1 MQSIAN
7 IYIILSFF
15 IYIILFVVIYMII
28 LDIIHVISSKGVKK
42 LDNTFKKEVLRQLN
56 YIKEDKEILK
66 LHIEYV
72 AQSLK
77 KRHYL
82 QSFINAITE
91 FNKNEENHKFTR
103 IYISNYEIF
112 VENFL
117 KKNKKKD
124 ETIKVYCAV
133 ILGEFKLSNYEIN
146 SFLMES
152 LNTNSLY
159 LRVASLEA
167 ISKIG
172 NLNKFI
178 EAIKYISDN
187 NYYINNKI
195 FIDILK
201 EFGGDKYLLN
211 KELIDN
217 FNIFNNDLKKSI
229 VDHFKNNKVEFV
241 KEKLLEILKD
251 ENSEKEIRISAIKY
265 FSIINSKYAQEIIID
280 ILKRGEWE
288 YRAVSAATL
297 SSYKNEES
305 INSLLESITDKN
317 WYVRYNSAISLLH
330 LNQDIIN
337 LVFLKGDKYSR
348 DIIFYAMFMEDRIS
362 YEEYLEKSIYL
373 DKIKYLEVI
382 NNV

>member
-28 LDIIHVISSKGVKK
+28 LDIIHVISNKRVKK

-56 YIKEDKEILK
+56 CIKEDKEILK

-82 QSFINAITE
+82 QSFINAIIE

-103 IYISNYEIF
+103 IYISNYENF
-112 VENFL
+112 VEKFL
-117 KKNKKKD
+117 EKNKKKD
-124 ETIKVYCAV
+124 EAIKVYCAV

-146 SFLMES
+146 SFLMKS

-178 EAIKYISDN
+178 EAIKYLSDN
-187 NYYINNKI
+187 KYYINNKI
-195 FIDILK
+195 FIDILNQ
-201 EFGGDKYLLN
+201 FDGDKYLLN
-211 KELIDN
+211 KALIDN
-217 FNIFNNDLKKSI
+217 FNIFNNDFKKSI
-229 VDHFKNNKVEFV
+229 IDHFKNNKVEFV
-241 KEKLLEILKD
+241 KEDLLEILKD
-251 ENSEKEIRISAIKY
+251 ENYEKEVRISVIKY
-265 FSIINSKYAQEIIID
+265 FSIINHKCAQEIIID

-305 INSLLESITDKN
+305 INALLESITDKN

-330 LNQDIIN
+330 LNENIID
-337 LVFLKGDKYSR
+337 LVFLKDDKYSR

>member
-28 LDIIHVISSKGVKK
+28 LDIVHVISNKRVKK
-42 LDNTFKKEVLRQLN
+42 LDNTFKKEVLKQLN
-56 YIKEDKEILK
+56 CIKEDKEILK

-187 NYYINNKI
+187 NYYINNKV

-251 ENSEKEIRISAIKY
+251 ENSEKEIRISVIKY

-280 ILKRGEWE
+280 ILKSGEWE

-330 LNQDIIN
+330 INEDIIN

>member
-124 ETIKVYCAV
+124 ETIKVYCEV

>member
-28 LDIIHVISSKGVKK
+28 LDIIHVISNKRVKK

-56 YIKEDKEILK
+56 CIKEDKEILK

-280 ILKRGEWE
+280 ILKSGEWE

-330 LNQDIIN
+330 INEDIIN

>member
-28 LDIIHVISSKGVKK
+28 LDIIHVISNKRVKK

-56 YIKEDKEILK
+56 CIKEDKEILK

-229 VDHFKNNKVEFV
+229 VYHFKNNKVEFV

-280 ILKRGEWE
+280 ILKSGEWE

-330 LNQDIIN
+330 INEDIIN

>member
-28 LDIIHVISSKGVKK
+28 LDIIHVISSKRVKK

>member
-28 LDIIHVISSKGVKK
+28 LDIIHVISNKRVKK

-56 YIKEDKEILK
+56 CIKEDKEILK

-159 LRVASLEA
+159 LRVASIEA

-229 VDHFKNNKVEFV
+229 LDHFKNNKVEFV

-280 ILKRGEWE
+280 ILKSGEWE

-330 LNQDIIN
+330 INEDIIN

>member
-28 LDIIHVISSKGVKK
+28 LDIIHVISNKRVKK

-56 YIKEDKEILK
+56 CIKEDKEILK

>member
-28 LDIIHVISSKGVKK
+28 LDIIHVISSKRVKK

-330 LNQDIIN
+330 INEDIIN

>member
-28 LDIIHVISSKGVKK
+28 LDIVHVISNKRVKK

-56 YIKEDKEILK
+56 CIKEDKEILK

-187 NYYINNKI
+187 NYYINNKV

-280 ILKRGEWE
+280 ILKSGEWE

-330 LNQDIIN
+330 INEDIIN

>member
-28 LDIIHVISSKGVKK
+28 LDIIHVISNKRVKK

-56 YIKEDKEILK
+56 CIKEDKEILK

-330 LNQDIIN
+330 INEDIIN

>member
-28 LDIIHVISSKGVKK
+28 LDIVHVISNKRVKK

-56 YIKEDKEILK
+56 CIKEDKEILK

-187 NYYINNKI
+187 NYYINNKV

-280 ILKRGEWE
+280 ILKSGEWE

-305 INSLLESITDKN
+305 INSLLESITDKH

-330 LNQDIIN
+330 INKDIIN

>member
-28 LDIIHVISSKGVKK
+28 LDIIHVISSKRVKK

-348 DIIFYAMFMEDRIS
+348 DIIFYAMFMEGRIS